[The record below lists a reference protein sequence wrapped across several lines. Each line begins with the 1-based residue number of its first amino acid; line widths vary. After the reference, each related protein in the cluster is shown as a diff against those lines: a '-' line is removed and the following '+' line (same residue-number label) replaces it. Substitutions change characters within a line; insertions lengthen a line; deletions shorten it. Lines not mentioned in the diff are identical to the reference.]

1 MGSVLWALSESG
13 YDAEWQTISAASV
26 GAPHLRERVF
36 IVAYPNGHRVF
47 EAVARGN
54 SETHQLPQVD
64 WQNYRTARG
73 TVRTSDAGRQ
83 SSSSYTQL
91 ESAANTNPDGN
102 RLEDGIGRTGT
113 QSQIGA
119 IKRSNNLDGRSNY
132 WATESSV
139 LRVANGVPNRVDT
152 IRGLGNA
159 VVPQVAAI
167 ALQRVLDLFENECY
181 GMCGT

>member
-1 MGSVLWALSESG
+1 VL
-13 YDAEWQTISAASV
+13 
-26 GAPHLRERVF
+26 
-36 IVAYPNGHRVF
+36 IVATDRFSRRHNRRRTG
-47 EAVARGN
+47 ETGN
-54 SETHQLPQVD
+54 DGYQSNP
-64 WQNYRTARG
+64 
-73 TVRTSDAGRQ
+73 TVKR
-83 SSSSYTQL
+83 SSSAIEAKGLCETVP
-91 ESAANTNPDGN
+91 NPDGN

-139 LRVANGVPNRVDT
+139 LRVANGVPNRVDR